1 MLLRNTSIVSV
12 RDIDVVAEEVPVVVA
27 ELIDVSVPV
36 DVADDVESWDEVGVE
51 VAEVV
56 ADEVWVTVLV
66 IVCVV

>member
-1 MLLRNTSIVSV
+1 M
-12 RDIDVVAEEVPVVVA
+12 VA